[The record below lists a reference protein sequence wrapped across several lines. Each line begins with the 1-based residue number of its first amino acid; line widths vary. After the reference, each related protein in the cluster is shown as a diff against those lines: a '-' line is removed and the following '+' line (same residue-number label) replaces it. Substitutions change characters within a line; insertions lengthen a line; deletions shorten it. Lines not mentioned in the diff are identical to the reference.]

1 MRISN
6 MTSAS
11 GNTVPNQFIVV
22 NRGTRYF
29 QSYESMIAKVKG
41 ETITLDKNYW
51 DYSRTTSKYR
61 NEFLGMNTGE
71 IKAAIEAGEIK
82 LKDLN
87 K

>member
-1 MRISN
+1 